1 MKLLPRLALAASL
14 SAATPLALQAQH
26 TQKFTNE
33 ERYYFEGLDL
43 FDRGQ
48 YGAAQQSFQ
57 QYLDATIRRTGELRD
72 RTADAEYY
80 VAVSGLYLFHP
91 DAEGRILA
99 FAENNPAH
107 PKAAAAYFE
116 LGKFYFDK
124 KDYKSAV
131 SYLSRVAPDNLTAA
145 QRGEAEFK
153 QGYAHFQLKEYDKAR
168 LLFDR
173 NKQGNHEFRYA
184 SSYYAGYLAY
194 RAGDFKAARTDLATA
209 EQNDAYRPVVP
220 AIMSQIYYK
229 EGNYDG
235 LISYGTKALAQT
247 PPPQSADEI
256 QLLVG
261 DAFYQKQDWAKAAE
275 YFDKYAA
282 GRKKIEPMVQYKIG
296 YANFKQGDF
305 KGAAASLKGIAA
317 GRDSLGQNAAYHLGL
332 SYLQTGSKQ
341 LALNSFDAARKAT
354 FDKQVAE
361 NAALK
366 YAQVSYELGNTPDA
380 ITALEEFGKK
390 YPRSKNR
397 ATANELLA
405 DAYLTTTDYARALAY
420 LDNVD
425 ERTSKLNA
433 SYQRIAYY
441 QAATLYNN
449 GQYQQALPVLEKS
462 LKYSQDDAIRAGAE
476 VLRGDVYSIGQ
487 EFPKAISSYTAA
499 LRTARD
505 GAAADT
511 DYDQK
516 ARYGLGYA
524 YYNTKKYDQARPF
537 FQQYL
542 GDPVAKPAS
551 DPNYYDVTLR
561 LADTYYIS
569 KNYAQALE
577 LYNKVIQANA
587 ADKDFAYYQKSL
599 TLGLMG
605 RRDEAA
611 QTLQTLL
618 RVSPNSR
625 YAEDAVYQQA
635 NLDYESGNFQPAIE
649 GFSKLIDNRPN
660 STLIPSALV
669 KRGTSY
675 QNLQQYDKAAADFK
689 QVLQQFPRTKAAT
702 NAIASLQES
711 LSAGGKAEE
720 FDQYL
725 AQYKATNPNDK
736 SVESVEFEAA
746 KSLYTAEKYAQAIPR
761 LEAYLKEHTSSTLAA
776 DARFFLADAYLKTGR
791 KQDALPRLRAVV
803 DENKSE
809 YVNRAV
815 ARVADLEFENKN
827 YAEAAKYY
835 DRLRQTT
842 RVARERATA
851 GLGLVRSYYEAANYP
866 EAKRVAAEIVTEGSA
881 APTIISAAKL
891 YVGKADYKAG
901 NLDAAVAGLT
911 ESARTV
917 DVNGAEAQYLL
928 ADVLYQQK
936 KYEPALD
943 AAFKLNSDF
952 NQFDLW
958 LGRAFLLIADIYRD
972 QGEAF
977 QAKATLN
984 SIIDN
989 KFPVPEII
997 EEAKRKLAALDAATP
1012 APTSTTGKGKTTST
1026 PAKPGTTKAPVK
1038 TPAGKTGARQSLVPP
1053 ADTTKTDTAAPEPDA
1068 PADEE

>member
-1 MKLLPRLALAASL
+1 MKYLPRLALAASL
-14 SAATPLALQAQH
+14 SAATPLALHAQH

-33 ERYYFEGLDL
+33 ERYYFEGLEL

-48 YGAAQQSFQ
+48 YGAAQTAFQ
-57 QYLDATIRRTGELRD
+57 LYLDATPRRTGDLRD

-80 VAVSGLYLFHP
+80 FAVSGLYLFHP
-91 DAEGRILA
+91 DSEGRILA

-107 PKAAAAYFE
+107 PKAASAYLE

-124 KDYKSAV
+124 KDYKKAV
-131 SYLSRVAPDNLTAA
+131 SYLTRVGADNLTAE
-145 QRGEAEFK
+145 QRAEAEFK
-153 QGYAHFQLKEYDKAR
+153 QAYSHFALKEYDKAK
-168 LLFDR
+168 LIFDR
-173 NKQGNHEFRYA
+173 NKQGNHQYRYA

-194 RAGDFKAARTDLATA
+194 RQGDFQAARADLATA

-235 LISYGTKALAQT
+235 LIDYGTKALAQT
-247 PPPQSADEI
+247 PTPQSADEI

-261 DAFYQKQDWAKAAE
+261 DAFYQKEDWAKAAQ

-282 GRKKIEPMVQYKIG
+282 GRKKIEPMVSYKIG

-305 KGAAASLKGIAA
+305 KGAIGPLKAVAA

-332 SYLQTGSKQ
+332 SYLQTNSKQ
-341 LALNSFDAARKAT
+341 LALNSFDAARKLT
-354 FDKQVAE
+354 FDRQVAE

-397 ATANELLA
+397 AAADDLLA
-405 DAYLTTTDYARALAY
+405 DAYLSTSDYPRALRY
-420 LDNVD
+420 LEGLD
-425 ERTSKLNA
+425 ERTPKLNA
-433 SYQRIAYY
+433 TYQRVAYY
-441 QAATLYNN
+441 QAANLYNN
-449 GQYQQALPVLEKS
+449 GQYQQALPLLDKS
-462 LKYSQDDAIRAGAE
+462 LKYPQDDALRAGAE
-476 VLRGDVYSIGQ
+476 VLRGEVYSIGQ
-487 EFPKAISSYTAA
+487 EYPKAISSYTAA

-524 YYNTKKYDQARPF
+524 YYNTKKYDQARPY

-542 GDPVAKPAS
+542 ADPVAKPAS

-561 LADTYYIS
+561 LADTYYIN

-577 LYNKVIQANA
+577 LYDKVIQANA
-587 ADKDFAYYQKSL
+587 ADKDFAYYQKSV

-611 QTLQTLL
+611 KTLQTLL
-618 RVSPNSR
+618 RTSPNSR
-625 YAEDAVYQQA
+625 YADDAVYQQA

-649 GFSKLIDNRPN
+649 GFSRLISNRPN
-660 STLIPSALV
+660 SPLVASALV

-675 QNLQQYDKAAADFK
+675 QNLQQHDKAAADFK
-689 QVLQQFPRTKAAT
+689 QVLQQFPRTKSAT
-702 NAIASLQES
+702 NAIAALQES
-711 LSAGGKAEE
+711 LAAAGKPEE

-725 AQYKATNPNDK
+725 AQYKATNPDDK

-746 KSLYTAEKYAQAIPR
+746 KSLYLAEKYPQAIPR
-761 LEAYLKEHTSSTLAA
+761 LEGYLKQYSTSTLAA

-803 DENKSE
+803 EENKSE

-815 ARVADLEFENKN
+815 GRVAELEFENKN
-827 YAEAAKYY
+827 YPEAVKYY
-835 DRLRQTT
+835 ERLRQTT

-851 GLGLVRSYYEAANYP
+851 GLGLLRSYYEAADYAS
-866 EAKRVAAEIVTEGSA
+866 AKRVAGEVLTEGSA
-881 APTIISAAKL
+881 TPTILSTARL

-901 NLDAAVAGLT
+901 NLDAAVPALT
-911 ESARTV
+911 ESAKTV

-943 AAFKLNSDF
+943 AAFRLNSDF

-958 LGRAFLLIADIYRD
+958 LGRAFLLISDIYRD

-989 KFPVPEII
+989 KFPVAEIVD
-997 EEAKRKLAALDAATP
+997 EAKRKLAALDGGAP
-1012 APTSTTGKGKTTST
+1012 APTPPAKGKAT
-1026 PAKPGTTKAPVK
+1026 PAKPGAGTKAPAK
-1038 TPAGKTGARQSLVPP
+1038 TPAAGKAARQSLQPP
-1053 ADTTKTDTAAPEPDA
+1053 ADTTGTDTAAPEQDQPA
-1068 PADEE
+1068 ADEE

>member
-33 ERYYFEGLDL
+33 ERYYFDGLEL

-57 QYLDATIRRTGELRD
+57 QYLDATVRRTGELRD

-80 VAVSGLYLFHP
+80 LAVSGLYLFHP
-91 DAEGRILA
+91 DSEGRILA

-107 PKAAAAYFE
+107 PKAASAYFE

-124 KDYKSAV
+124 KDYKAAD
-131 SYLSRVAPDNLTAA
+131 SYLARVAPTGLTAD
-145 QRGEAEFK
+145 QRAEAEFK
-153 QGYAHFQLKEYDKAR
+153 QAYSLFQLKEYDKAK
-168 LLFDR
+168 LIFDR
-173 NKQGNHEFRYA
+173 NKQGQHQYRYS

-194 RAGDFKAARTDLATA
+194 RQGDYKAARADLATA

-235 LISYGTKALAQT
+235 LIDYGTKALAQN
-247 PPPQSADEI
+247 PPPQGADEI

-261 DAFYQKQDWAKAAE
+261 DAFYQKEDWAKAAQ

-282 GRKKIEPMVQYKIG
+282 GRKKMDPMVSYKIG

-305 KGAAASLKGIAA
+305 KGAIGPFKGIAA

-397 ATANELLA
+397 AAADDLLSE
-405 DAYLTTTDYARALAY
+405 AYLSTTDYARALRY
-420 LDNVD
+420 LDNLD
-425 ERTSKLNA
+425 ERTTKLNA
-433 SYQRIAYY
+433 TYQRITYL
-441 QAATLYNN
+441 QAASLYNN
-449 GQYQQALPVLEKS
+449 GQYQQALPLLDKS
-462 LKYSQDDAIRAGAE
+462 LKYPQDEAIRAGAE
-476 VLRGDVYSIGQ
+476 VLRGEVYSIGQ
-487 EFPKAISSYTAA
+487 EYPKAISSYTAA
-499 LRTARD
+499 LRTAGR
-505 GAAADT
+505 GSAADT

-524 YYNTKKYDQARPF
+524 YYNTKKYDQARPY

-542 GDPVAKPAS
+542 ADPVAKPAS

-561 LADTYYIS
+561 LADTYYIN

-577 LYNKVIQANA
+577 LYDKVIQANA
-587 ADKDFAYYQKSL
+587 ADKDFAYYQKSV

-611 QTLQTLL
+611 KTLQTLL

-625 YAEDAVYQQA
+625 YADDAVYQQA
-635 NLDYESGNFQPAIE
+635 NLDYESGNYQPAIQ
-649 GFSKLIDNRPN
+649 GFTRLIENRPN
-660 STLIPSALV
+660 SPLLPSALV

-675 QNLQQYDKAAADFK
+675 QNLQQHDKAAADFQ
-689 QVLQQFPRTKAAT
+689 QVLRQFPRTKAAT
-702 NAIASLQES
+702 NAISALQET
-711 LSAGGKAEE
+711 LAAAGKAEE

-725 AQYKATNPNDK
+725 AEYKATNPNDK
-736 SVESVEFEAA
+736 AVESVEFEAA
-746 KSLYTAEKYAQAIPR
+746 KSLYLAEKYQQAVPR
-761 LEAYLKEHTSSTLAA
+761 LESYLKEHSGSALAP
-776 DARFFLADAYLKTGR
+776 DARFFLADSYLKTNR
-791 KQDALPRLRAVV
+791 KQDALPRLRAVAE
-803 DENKSE
+803 ENKSE

-815 ARVADLEFENKN
+815 ARVAELEFENQN
-827 YAEAAKYY
+827 YPEAAKYY

-842 RVARERATA
+842 RVARERASA
-851 GLGLVRSYYEAANYP
+851 GLGLARSLYEGGQFAD
-866 EAKRVAAEIVTEGSA
+866 AKRVAGEVVTEGSA
-881 APTIISAAKL
+881 TPVIISQARL

-901 NLDAAVAGLT
+901 NLDAAIPALT

-928 ADVLYQQK
+928 ADALYQQK

-958 LGRAFLLIADIYRD
+958 LGRAFLLISDIYRD

-989 KFPVPEII
+989 KFPVQEIVD
-997 EEAKRKLAALDAATP
+997 EAKRKLAALDSAPA
-1012 APTSTTGKGKTTST
+1012 APTKGKTTT
-1026 PAKPGTTKAPVK
+1026 TKPGATKAPAK
-1038 TPAGKTGARQSLVPP
+1038 TPATGKAGARQSLVPP
-1053 ADTTKTDTAAPEPDA
+1053 ADTTNSDTAAPEQDA
-1068 PADEE
+1068 PSTEEE